1 MTQFSS
7 GRVRV
12 QKYTVIAVLTA
23 LYFVLSVLFKIP
35 VGGNIKL
42 DLGYIVLMVS
52 AVHLGAVP
60 AAVVGGL
67 GALLESMLMSAKGI
81 SPGWILMNVI
91 VGLACGW
98 VLFQQKGAPV
108 KQLVIASCV
117 IVPLSMLPAVTVKTL
132 IDFALYKY
140 TDAVSAKIVTAAI
153 ALVADSA
160 VMLLFGL
167 PLSIALRGRIKF

>member
-12 QKYTVIAVLTA
+12 RKYTVIAVLTA

-81 SPGWILMNVI
+81 SPGWILMNII
-91 VGLACGW
+91 VGILCGL
-98 VLFQQKGAPV
+98 VLYKRRESSA
-108 KQLVIASCV
+108 KQLVIASCI
-117 IVPLSMLPAVTVKTL
+117 IVPLSMIPAVAVKTL
-132 IDFALYKY
+132 IDCAMYSLAL
-140 TDAVSAKIVTAAI
+140 AAKIPTAI
-153 ALVADSA
+153 VALAADSA
-160 VMLLFGL
+160 VMLIMGL
-167 PLSIALRGRIKF
+167 PLAVALKDRVRL